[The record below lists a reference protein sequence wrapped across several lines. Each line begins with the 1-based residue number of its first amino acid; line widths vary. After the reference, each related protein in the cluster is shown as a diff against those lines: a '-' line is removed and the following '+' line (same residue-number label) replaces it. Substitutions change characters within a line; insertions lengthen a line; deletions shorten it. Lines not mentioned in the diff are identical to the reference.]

1 MVLCVVCILYT
12 AACSQLWAIFLLTP
26 KFLLLRCRS
35 TSIFMLFT
43 MQHSKDFVSSGVDYT
58 KLPERGIIGFMSLQP
73 ALETMLGTVNGS
85 CS

>member
-1 MVLCVVCILYT
+1 
-12 AACSQLWAIFLLTP
+12 
-26 KFLLLRCRS
+26 
-35 TSIFMLFT
+35 MLFT